1 MAAVLTERPVKPD
14 VIENGDGARVE
25 SSSRRSSL
33 GNRVVGVTTILGV
46 IALVIL
52 LGHAM
57 FEAVISDRHVRIN
70 QLEEQISASESDV
83 RELRLRYENAVAPN
97 KVAQWVD
104 EESTL
109 RQAESVTQIRVR
121 PEDIALRNT
130 RSDVPSQEPT
140 GVERFSVD
148 HLLAETVTFESS
160 RSER

>member
-1 MAAVLTERPVKPD
+1 MAAVLTELPVKPD
-14 VIENGDGARVE
+14 VIEVGDGSRVE
-25 SSSRRSSL
+25 RSSRRSSL
-33 GNRVVGVTTILGV
+33 GNRVVGVTTIFGV

-52 LGHAM
+52 LGHAI
-57 FEAVISDRHVRIN
+57 FEAMISDRHVRIN
-70 QLEEQISASESDV
+70 QLEEQISVHENDV
-83 RELRLRYENAVAPN
+83 RELRLQYENAVAPN

-121 PEDIALRNT
+121 PEDIALRNIRGDVRSQDPT
-130 RSDVPSQEPT
+130 R
-140 GVERFSVD
+140 VERFSVD